1 MNSAVLSDA
10 LPSYRKVLTLIG
22 AIIVQLALGSAYT
35 WSLFNSSIAHHL
47 GVDVFKVAIT
57 FGLFCLSLSLASSQA
72 AYLQKKIGVRYTT
85 IIAAILMFSG
95 LFIASQSNSLFGIY
109 IGAGIIM
116 GLAEGAVYL
125 MIITNCVKMFPER
138 KGVIASLS
146 IGAYGLGG
154 VIFKYVNHHL
164 LTVYG
169 LEYAFFLWGGIVFIL
184 MIVPAFFM
192 VDSPEQAKNTANR
205 LREVLVF
212 KSYWGFWTIFLITS
226 MTGIYIIGAA
236 KDIGEQMA
244 HLDANMAAN
253 AVAVLTF
260 FNLCGRL
267 VIGSASD
274 KIGTLL
280 SLKICQ
286 ILLCIGVTIICYPVL
301 NMILFFIAVACIA
314 FSFGGTIA
322 VYPPLIGDFFG
333 LEGVTKNYGFIY
345 LGFGFGSVGG
355 TIISFICNGFERTI
369 PVLLVF
375 MVIAVIVVMF
385 TKNKRYSVG

>member
-1 MNSAVLSDA
+1 MNSAVLPDV
-10 LPSYRKVLTLIG
+10 LPISRKILTLIG
-22 AIIVQLALGSAYT
+22 TIIIQLALGSAYT

-47 GVDVFKVAIT
+47 HVDVYKVAIT

-72 AYLQKKIGVRYTT
+72 AYLQRKFGVRYTT
-85 IIAAILMFSG
+85 MIAAMLMFAG
-95 LFIASQSNSLFGIY
+95 LFLASQSTNLLGIY
-109 IGAGIIM
+109 VGAGIIM
-116 GLAEGAVYL
+116 GAAEGAVYL
-125 MIITNCVKMFPER
+125 MIITNCVKMFPQI

-164 LTVYG
+164 LTSYG
-169 LEYAFFLWGGIVFIL
+169 LEYAFFLWGIIVFVL
-184 MIVPAFFM
+184 MIVPAFVM
-192 VDSPEQAKNTANR
+192 VNAPEQIQNAANS
-205 LREVLVF
+205 LRKVVIY
-212 KSYWGFWTIFLITS
+212 KSYWGFWAIFLMTS

-236 KDIGEQMA
+236 KDIGEQIA

-280 SLKICQ
+280 SLRICQ
-286 ILLCIGVTIICYPVL
+286 ILLCIGVATICYLAL
-301 NMILFFIAVACIA
+301 NTLFFFIAVACIA
-314 FSFGGTIA
+314 FAFGGTIA

-333 LEGVTKNYGFIY
+333 IAGVTKNYGFIY
-345 LGFGFGSVGG
+345 LGFGFGSVLGNV
-355 TIISFICNGFERTI
+355 ISFVCNGFERTI
-369 PVLLVF
+369 PVLLVS
-375 MVIAVIVVMF
+375 MVLAVIIVMF
-385 TKNKRYSVG
+385 TKNRAYFTE